1 MKIFYTDKAAGQL
14 EKLPHAVQ
22 KRIVEKMRFYVAQ
35 DNPLKFGKRLTDYR
49 EGDFRFRIGDYRLT
63 FDVRQDT
70 AYILNIKKRD
80 KSYE

>member
-1 MKIFYTDKAAGQL
+1 MKIFYTDKAAEQL
-14 EKLPHAVQ
+14 EKLPHTVQ

-35 DNPLKFGKRLTDYR
+35 ENPLKFAKRLTDYR

-63 FDVRQDT
+63 FDVHRDT
-70 AYILNIKKRD
+70 VYILNIKKRD

>member
-1 MKIFYTDKAAGQL
+1 MKIFYTDKAAEQL

-22 KRIVEKMRFYVAQ
+22 TRIVEKMRFYAAQ
-35 DNPLKFGKRLTDYR
+35 ENPLKFAQHLTDYR
-49 EGDFRFRIGDYRLT
+49 EGDFRFRIGDYRLI
-63 FDVRQDT
+63 FDAHRDT